1 MKKVLISIFLCV
13 LSISVFAQSV
23 IVLKD
28 NATLRTDNGKGGT
41 VYAMEVPSGIKMEL
55 LSPAPV
61 KKDLVTSKETTP
73 DISFYHVKYQG
84 KEYYIRENEATIG
97 STVGVIIENSVLFT
111 YPTLDSFRNAYLEPG
126 TIISCGE
133 IVSLNGFS
141 NDIWFM
147 EIEFYDTTAWT
158 KRTRYILREG
168 YSTNSADIDAI
179 QLVQKV
185 LTLSDKNLQKQ
196 LLNDAMSLNVCTE
209 VLNIIKETE
218 QEIFGPSF
226 TENDIIDLDSPL
238 EGYAVTADA
247 ARINVRSFPGIGE
260 VVGQIETNTPILVV
274 GKTTK
279 TQTIEGL
286 TAEWYKITVMDDT
299 QLTGWIFGGY
309 FIAK

>member
-41 VYAMEVPSGIKMEL
+41 VYAMEILSGIKMEL

-61 KKDLVTSKETTP
+61 KKDLVTSKEITP

-84 KEYYIRENEATIG
+84 KEYYIRESEATVG
-97 STVGVIIENSVLFT
+97 SSVGVIIENSVLFT

-126 TIISCGE
+126 TIISCGKTVE
-133 IVSLNGFS
+133 SKGLS
-141 NDIWFM
+141 FM

-158 KRTRYILREG
+158 KRTRYILKEG

>member
-28 NATLRTDNGKGGT
+28 NASLRTDNGKGGT
-41 VYAMEVPSGIKMEL
+41 VYAMEILSGIKMEL
-55 LSPAPV
+55 LSPEPV
-61 KKDLVTSKETTP
+61 KKDLVTSKEITP

-84 KEYYIRENEATIG
+84 KEYYIRESEATVG
-97 STVGVIIENSVLFT
+97 SSVGVIIENSVLFT

-133 IVSLNGFS
+133 TVESKGLS
-141 NDIWFM
+141 FM

-158 KRTRYILREG
+158 KRTRYILKEG

-286 TAEWYKITVMDDT
+286 TAEWYKITVMDNT

>member
-41 VYAMEVPSGIKMEL
+41 VYAMEILSGIKMEL

-133 IVSLNGFS
+133 IVSLNGFL

>member
-28 NATLRTDNGKGGT
+28 NASLRTDNGKGGT
-41 VYAMEVPSGIKMEL
+41 VYAMEILSGIKMEL

-61 KKDLVTSKETTP
+61 KKDLVTSKEITP

-84 KEYYIRENEATIG
+84 KEYYIRESEATVG
-97 STVGVIIENSVLFT
+97 SSVGVIIENSVLFT

-126 TIISCGE
+126 TIISCGKTVE
-133 IVSLNGFS
+133 SKGLS
-141 NDIWFM
+141 FM

-158 KRTRYILREG
+158 KRTRYILKEG

-209 VLNIIKETE
+209 VWNIINETE

-226 TENDIIDLDSPL
+226 TENDILDLDSPL
-238 EGYAVTADA
+238 EGYAVTEDA
-247 ARINVRSFPGIGE
+247 SRINVRSFPVTGE

>member
-28 NATLRTDNGKGGT
+28 NASLRTDNGKGGT
-41 VYAMEVPSGIKMEL
+41 VYAMEILSGIKMEL
-55 LSPAPV
+55 LSPEPV
-61 KKDLVTSKETTP
+61 KKDLVTSKEITP

-84 KEYYIRENEATIG
+84 KEYYIRESEATVG
-97 STVGVIIENSVLFT
+97 SSVGVIIENSVLFT

-126 TIISCGE
+126 TIISCGKTVE
-133 IVSLNGFS
+133 SKGLS
-141 NDIWFM
+141 FM

-158 KRTRYILREG
+158 KRTRYILKEG
-168 YSTNSADIDAI
+168 YSSNSADIDAV

>member
-133 IVSLNGFS
+133 IVSLNGFL

>member
-41 VYAMEVPSGIKMEL
+41 VYAMEILSGIKMEL

-61 KKDLVTSKETTP
+61 KKDLVTSKEITP

-84 KEYYIRENEATIG
+84 KEYYIRESEATVG
-97 STVGVIIENSVLFT
+97 SSVGVIIENSVLFT
-111 YPTLDSFRNAYLEPG
+111 YRTLDSFRNAYLEPG
-126 TIISCGE
+126 TIISCGKTVE
-133 IVSLNGFS
+133 SKGLS
-141 NDIWFM
+141 FM

-158 KRTRYILREG
+158 KRTRYILKEG

>member
-28 NATLRTDNGKGGT
+28 NASLRTDNGKGGT
-41 VYAMEVPSGIKMEL
+41 VYAMEILSGIKMEL

-61 KKDLVTSKETTP
+61 KKDLVTSKEITP

-84 KEYYIRENEATIG
+84 KEYYIRESEATVG
-97 STVGVIIENSVLFT
+97 SSVGVIIENSVLFT

-126 TIISCGE
+126 TIISCGKTVE
-133 IVSLNGFS
+133 SKGLS
-141 NDIWFM
+141 FM

-158 KRTRYILREG
+158 KRTRYILKEG

-226 TENDIIDLDSPL
+226 TENDIVVLDSPL

>member
-28 NATLRTDNGKGGT
+28 NASLRTDNGKGGT
-41 VYAMEVPSGIKMEL
+41 VYAMEILSGIKMEL

-61 KKDLVTSKETTP
+61 KKDLVTSKEITP

-84 KEYYIRENEATIG
+84 KEYYIRESEATVG
-97 STVGVIIENSVLFT
+97 SSVGVIIENSVLFT

-126 TIISCGE
+126 TIISCGKTVE
-133 IVSLNGFS
+133 SKGFS
-141 NDIWFM
+141 FM

-158 KRTRYILREG
+158 KRTRYILKEG
-168 YSTNSADIDAI
+168 YSSNSADIDAI

-209 VLNIIKETE
+209 VWNIINETE
-218 QEIFGPSF
+218 QELFGPSF
-226 TENDIIDLDSPL
+226 TENDIVVLDSPL
-238 EGYAVTADA
+238 EGYAVTEDA

>member
-28 NATLRTDNGKGGT
+28 NASLRTDNGKGGT
-41 VYAMEVPSGIKMEL
+41 VYAMEILSGIKMEL
-55 LSPAPV
+55 LSPEPV
-61 KKDLVTSKETTP
+61 KKDLVTSKEITP

-84 KEYYIRENEATIG
+84 KEYYIRESEATVG
-97 STVGVIIENSVLFT
+97 SSVGVIIENSVLFT

-126 TIISCGE
+126 TIISCGKTVE
-133 IVSLNGFS
+133 SKGLS
-141 NDIWFM
+141 FM

-158 KRTRYILREG
+158 KRTRYILKEG

-247 ARINVRSFPGIGE
+247 ARINVRSFPVTGE

>member
-28 NATLRTDNGKGGT
+28 NASLRTDNGKGGT

-73 DISFYHVKYQG
+73 DISFYHVRYQG
-84 KEYYIRENEATIG
+84 KEYYIRESEATIG

-111 YPTLDSFRNAYLEPG
+111 YPTLDAFRNAYLEPG
-126 TIISCGE
+126 TIISCGKTVE
-133 IVSLNGFS
+133 SKGLS
-141 NDIWFM
+141 FM

-158 KRTRYILREG
+158 KRTRYILKEG
-168 YSTNSADIDAI
+168 YTTNSADIDAI

-209 VLNIIKETE
+209 VWNIINETE
-218 QEIFGPSF
+218 QELFGPTF
-226 TENDIIDLDSPL
+226 TENDIVDLDSPL
-238 EGYAVTADA
+238 EGYAVTEDA
-247 ARINVRSFPGIGE
+247 ARINVRSFPATGE
-260 VVGQIETNTPILVV
+260 VVGQIETNTQVLVI

-286 TAEWYKITVMDDT
+286 TAEWYKIIVMDDT

>member
-28 NATLRTDNGKGGT
+28 NASLRTDNGKGGT

-61 KKDLVTSKETTP
+61 KKDLVTSKEITP

-111 YPTLDSFRNAYLEPG
+111 YQTLDAFRNAYLEPG

-133 IVSLNGFS
+133 TVSLIGIS

-158 KRTRYILREG
+158 KRTRYILKEG

-209 VLNIIKETE
+209 VRNILEETE
-218 QEIFGPSF
+218 QELFGVEF
-226 TENDIIDLDSPL
+226 TEGDIVLFEEPL
-238 EGYAVTADA
+238 EGITFTKDG
-247 ARINVRSFPGIGE
+247 ARINVRSFPGSGE
-260 VVGQIETNTPILVV
+260 VVGQVETNMPVKVV
-274 GKTTK
+274 AKTSK
-279 TQTIEGL
+279 TQNIDGL

-309 FIAK
+309 FLAK

>member
-28 NATLRTDNGKGGT
+28 NASLRTDNGKGGT
-41 VYAMEVPSGIKMEL
+41 VYAMEILSGIKMEL
-55 LSPAPV
+55 LSPEPV
-61 KKDLVTSKETTP
+61 KKDLVTSKEITP

-84 KEYYIRENEATIG
+84 KEYYIRESEATVG
-97 STVGVIIENSVLFT
+97 SSVGVIIENSVLFT

-126 TIISCGE
+126 TIISCGKTVE
-133 IVSLNGFS
+133 SKGLS
-141 NDIWFM
+141 FM

-158 KRTRYILREG
+158 KRTRYILKEG

-226 TENDIIDLDSPL
+226 TENDIVVLDSPL

>member
-28 NATLRTDNGKGGT
+28 NASLRTDNGKGGT
-41 VYAMEVPSGIKMEL
+41 VYAMEILSGIKMEL

-61 KKDLVTSKETTP
+61 KKDLVTSKEITP

-84 KEYYIRENEATIG
+84 KEYYIRESEATVG
-97 STVGVIIENSVLFT
+97 SSVGVIIENSVLFT

-126 TIISCGE
+126 TIISCGKTVE
-133 IVSLNGFS
+133 SKGLS
-141 NDIWFM
+141 FM

-158 KRTRYILREG
+158 KRTRYILKEG

-226 TENDIIDLDSPL
+226 TENDIVDLDSPL

>member
-28 NATLRTDNGKGGT
+28 NASLRTDNGKGGT
-41 VYAMEVPSGIKMEL
+41 VYAMEILSGIKMEL

-61 KKDLVTSKETTP
+61 KKDLVTSKEITP

-84 KEYYIRENEATIG
+84 KEYYIRESEATVG
-97 STVGVIIENSVLFT
+97 SSVGVIIENSVLFT

-126 TIISCGE
+126 TIISCGKTVE
-133 IVSLNGFS
+133 SKGLS
-141 NDIWFM
+141 FM

-158 KRTRYILREG
+158 KRTRYILKEG
-168 YSTNSADIDAI
+168 YSSNSADIDAI

>member
-28 NATLRTDNGKGGT
+28 NASLRTDNGKGGT
-41 VYAMEVPSGIKMEL
+41 VYAMEILSGIKMEL

-61 KKDLVTSKETTP
+61 KKDLVTSKEITP

-84 KEYYIRENEATIG
+84 KEYYIRESEATVG
-97 STVGVIIENSVLFT
+97 SSVGVIIENSVLFT

-133 IVSLNGFS
+133 TVESKGLS
-141 NDIWFM
+141 FM

-158 KRTRYILREG
+158 KRTRYILKEG

-260 VVGQIETNTPILVV
+260 VVGQIETTTSILVV

>member
-28 NATLRTDNGKGGT
+28 NASLRTDNGKGGT

-111 YPTLDSFRNAYLEPG
+111 YQTLDSFRNAYLEPG

-133 IVSLNGFS
+133 TVSLHGVS
-141 NDIWFM
+141 TDIWFM

-158 KRTRYILREG
+158 KRTRYILKEG

-209 VLNIIKETE
+209 VRNILEETE
-218 QEIFGPSF
+218 QELFGVEF
-226 TENDIIDLDSPL
+226 TEGDIVFFEEPL
-238 EGYAVTADA
+238 EGITFTKDG
-247 ARINVRSFPGIGE
+247 ARINVRSFPSSGE
-260 VVGQIETNTPILVV
+260 VVGQVDTNMPVKVV
-274 GKTTK
+274 AKTSK
-279 TQTIEGL
+279 TQNIDGL
-286 TAEWYKITVMDDT
+286 TAEWYRVIVMDDSL
-299 QLTGWIFGGY
+299 LTGWIFGGY
-309 FIAK
+309 FASK

>member
-28 NATLRTDNGKGGT
+28 NASLRTDNGKGGT
-41 VYAMEVPSGIKMEL
+41 VYAMEILSGIKMEL
-55 LSPAPV
+55 ISPEPV
-61 KKDLVTSKETTP
+61 KKDLVTSKEITP

-84 KEYYIRENEATIG
+84 KEYYIRESEATVG
-97 STVGVIIENSVLFT
+97 SSVGVIIENSVLFT

-126 TIISCGE
+126 TIISCGKTVE
-133 IVSLNGFS
+133 SKGLS
-141 NDIWFM
+141 FM

-158 KRTRYILREG
+158 KRTRYILKEG
-168 YSTNSADIDAI
+168 YSSNSADIDAI

-226 TENDIIDLDSPL
+226 TENDIVVLDSPL

>member
-28 NATLRTDNGKGGT
+28 NASLRTDNGKGGT
-41 VYAMEVPSGIKMEL
+41 VYAMEILSGIKMEL

-61 KKDLVTSKETTP
+61 KKDLVTSKEITP
-73 DISFYHVKYQG
+73 DISFYHVRYQG
-84 KEYYIRENEATIG
+84 KEYYIRESEATIG

-126 TIISCGE
+126 TIISCGKTVE
-133 IVSLNGFS
+133 SKGLS
-141 NDIWFM
+141 FM

-158 KRTRYILREG
+158 KRTRYILKEG

-196 LLNDAMSLNVCTE
+196 LLDDAMSLNVCTE

-226 TENDIIDLDSPL
+226 TENDIVVLDSPL

-299 QLTGWIFGGY
+299 QLNGWIFGGY

>member
-28 NATLRTDNGKGGT
+28 NASLRTDNGKGGT
-41 VYAMEVPSGIKMEL
+41 VYAMEILSGIKMEL

-61 KKDLVTSKETTP
+61 KKDLVTSKEITP

-84 KEYYIRENEATIG
+84 KEYYIRESEATVG
-97 STVGVIIENSVLFT
+97 SSVGVIIENSVLFT

-126 TIISCGE
+126 TIISCGKTVE
-133 IVSLNGFS
+133 SKGLS
-141 NDIWFM
+141 FM

-158 KRTRYILREG
+158 KRTRYILKEG

-226 TENDIIDLDSPL
+226 TENDIVVLDSPL

-286 TAEWYKITVMDDT
+286 TAEWYKITVIDDT

>member
-41 VYAMEVPSGIKMEL
+41 VYAMEILSGIKMEL

-61 KKDLVTSKETTP
+61 KKDLVTSKEITP

-84 KEYYIRENEATIG
+84 KEYYIRESEATVG
-97 STVGVIIENSVLFT
+97 SSVGVIIENSVLFT

-126 TIISCGE
+126 TIISCGKTVE
-133 IVSLNGFS
+133 SKGLS
-141 NDIWFM
+141 FM

-158 KRTRYILREG
+158 KRTRYILKEG

-247 ARINVRSFPGIGE
+247 ARINVRSFPGFGE

>member
-28 NATLRTDNGKGGT
+28 NASLRTDNGKGGT
-41 VYAMEVPSGIKMEL
+41 VYAMEILSGIKMEL

-61 KKDLVTSKETTP
+61 KKDLVTSKEITP

-84 KEYYIRENEATIG
+84 KEYYIRESEATVG
-97 STVGVIIENSVLFT
+97 SSVGVIIENSVLFT

-126 TIISCGE
+126 TIISCGKTVE
-133 IVSLNGFS
+133 SKGLS
-141 NDIWFM
+141 FM

-158 KRTRYILREG
+158 KRTRYILKEG
-168 YSTNSADIDAI
+168 YSSNSADIDAI

-226 TENDIIDLDSPL
+226 TENDIVVLDSPL

>member
-28 NATLRTDNGKGGT
+28 NASLRTDNGKGGT
-41 VYAMEVPSGIKMEL
+41 VYAMEILSGIKMEL

-61 KKDLVTSKETTP
+61 KKDLVTSKEITP

-84 KEYYIRENEATIG
+84 KEYYIRESEATVG
-97 STVGVIIENSVLFT
+97 SSVGVIIENSVLFT
-111 YPTLDSFRNAYLEPG
+111 YPTLDSFRNGYLEPG
-126 TIISCGE
+126 TIISCGKTVE
-133 IVSLNGFS
+133 SKGLS
-141 NDIWFM
+141 FM

-158 KRTRYILREG
+158 KRTRYILKEG

-226 TENDIIDLDSPL
+226 TENDIVVLDSPL

>member
-28 NATLRTDNGKGGT
+28 NASLRTDNGKGGT
-41 VYAMEVPSGIKMEL
+41 VYAMEILSGIKMEL
-55 LSPAPV
+55 ISPEPV
-61 KKDLVTSKETTP
+61 KKDLVTSKEITP

-84 KEYYIRENEATIG
+84 KEYYIRESEATIG

-126 TIISCGE
+126 TIISCGKTVE
-133 IVSLNGFS
+133 SKGLS
-141 NDIWFM
+141 FM

-158 KRTRYILREG
+158 KRTRYILKEG
-168 YSTNSADIDAI
+168 YSSNSADIDAI

-218 QEIFGPSF
+218 QELFGPSF
-226 TENDIIDLDSPL
+226 TENDILDLDSPL

>member
-28 NATLRTDNGKGGT
+28 NASLRTDNGKGGT
-41 VYAMEVPSGIKMEL
+41 VYAMEILSGIKMEL

-61 KKDLVTSKETTP
+61 KKDLVTSKEITP

-84 KEYYIRENEATIG
+84 KEYYIRESEATVG
-97 STVGVIIENSVLFT
+97 SSVGVIIENSVLFT

-126 TIISCGE
+126 TIISCGKTVE
-133 IVSLNGFS
+133 SKGLS
-141 NDIWFM
+141 FM

-158 KRTRYILREG
+158 KRTRYILKEG

>member
-41 VYAMEVPSGIKMEL
+41 LYAMEVPSGIKMEL

-61 KKDLVTSKETTP
+61 KKDLVTSKEITP

-84 KEYYIRENEATIG
+84 KEYYIRESEATVG
-97 STVGVIIENSVLFT
+97 SSVGVIIENSVLFT

-126 TIISCGE
+126 TIISCGKTVE
-133 IVSLNGFS
+133 SKGLS
-141 NDIWFM
+141 FM

-158 KRTRYILREG
+158 KRTRYILKEG

-226 TENDIIDLDSPL
+226 TENDIVDLDSPL

>member
-28 NATLRTDNGKGGT
+28 NASLRTDNGKGGT
-41 VYAMEVPSGIKMEL
+41 VYAMEILSGIKMEL

-61 KKDLVTSKETTP
+61 KKDLVTSKEITP

-84 KEYYIRENEATIG
+84 KEYYIRESEATVG
-97 STVGVIIENSVLFT
+97 SSVGVIIENSVLFT

-126 TIISCGE
+126 TIISCGKTVE
-133 IVSLNGFS
+133 SKGLS
-141 NDIWFM
+141 FM

-158 KRTRYILREG
+158 KRTRYILKEG
-168 YSTNSADIDAI
+168 YSSNSADIDAI

-218 QEIFGPSF
+218 QEIFGPRF
-226 TENDIIDLDSPL
+226 TENDIVVLDSPL

>member
-28 NATLRTDNGKGGT
+28 NASLRTDNGKGGT
-41 VYAMEVPSGIKMEL
+41 VYAMEILSGIKMEL

-61 KKDLVTSKETTP
+61 KKDLVTSKEITP

-84 KEYYIRENEATIG
+84 KEYYIRESEATVG
-97 STVGVIIENSVLFT
+97 SSVGVIIENSVLFT

-126 TIISCGE
+126 TIISCGKTVE
-133 IVSLNGFS
+133 SKGLS
-141 NDIWFM
+141 FM

-158 KRTRYILREG
+158 KRTRYILKEG
-168 YSTNSADIDAI
+168 YSSNSADIDAI

-218 QEIFGPSF
+218 QEIFGSSF
-226 TENDIIDLDSPL
+226 TENDIVDLDSAL

>member
-84 KEYYIRENEATIG
+84 KEYYIRESEATIG

-126 TIISCGE
+126 TIISCGKTVE
-133 IVSLNGFS
+133 SKGLS
-141 NDIWFM
+141 FM

-209 VLNIIKETE
+209 VLNIINETE
-218 QEIFGPSF
+218 QELFGPSF
-226 TENDIIDLDSPL
+226 TENDIVVLDSPL
-238 EGYAVTADA
+238 EGYAVTEDA

>member
-28 NATLRTDNGKGGT
+28 NASLRTDNGKGGT
-41 VYAMEVPSGIKMEL
+41 VYAMEILSGIKMEL

-133 IVSLNGFS
+133 TVSLNGFS

-158 KRTRYILREG
+158 KRTRYILKEG

>member
-28 NATLRTDNGKGGT
+28 NASLRTDNGKGGT
-41 VYAMEVPSGIKMEL
+41 VYTMEVPSGIKMEL

-61 KKDLVTSKETTP
+61 KKDLVTSKEITP

-111 YPTLDSFRNAYLEPG
+111 YQTLDAFRNAYLEPG

-133 IVSLNGFS
+133 TVSLIGIS

-158 KRTRYILREG
+158 KRTRYILKEG

-179 QLVQKV
+179 QLLQKV

-209 VLNIIKETE
+209 VLNIINETE

-226 TENDIIDLDSPL
+226 TENDIVVLDSPL

>member
-1 MKKVLISIFLCV
+1 M
-13 LSISVFAQSV
+13 SISVFAQSV

-28 NATLRTDNGKGGT
+28 NASLRTDNGKGGT
-41 VYAMEVPSGIKMEL
+41 VYAMEILSGIKMEL

-61 KKDLVTSKETTP
+61 KKDLVTSKEITP

-84 KEYYIRENEATIG
+84 KEYYIRESEATVG
-97 STVGVIIENSVLFT
+97 SSVGVIIENSVLFT

-126 TIISCGE
+126 TIISCGKTVE
-133 IVSLNGFS
+133 SKGLS
-141 NDIWFM
+141 FM

-158 KRTRYILREG
+158 KRTRYILKEG

>member
-1 MKKVLISIFLCV
+1 M
-13 LSISVFAQSV
+13 
-23 IVLKD
+23 
-28 NATLRTDNGKGGT
+28 
-41 VYAMEVPSGIKMEL
+41 
-55 LSPAPV
+55 
-61 KKDLVTSKETTP
+61 
-73 DISFYHVKYQG
+73 
-84 KEYYIRENEATIG
+84 
-97 STVGVIIENSVLFT
+97 FT
-111 YPTLDSFRNAYLEPG
+111 YPTLDAFRNAYLEPG
-126 TIISCGE
+126 TIISCGKTVE
-133 IVSLNGFS
+133 SNGLS
-141 NDIWFM
+141 FM

-158 KRTRYILREG
+158 KRTRYILKEG

-209 VLNIIKETE
+209 VWNIINETE
-218 QEIFGPSF
+218 QELFGPSF
-226 TENDIIDLDSPL
+226 TENDIVVLDSPL
-238 EGYAVTADA
+238 EGYAVTEDA
-247 ARINVRSFPGIGE
+247 ARINVRSFPVTGE

>member
-41 VYAMEVPSGIKMEL
+41 VYAMEILSGIKMEL

-133 IVSLNGFS
+133 IVSLNGFL

-158 KRTRYILREG
+158 KRTRYILKEG

-238 EGYAVTADA
+238 EGYAVTEDA
-247 ARINVRSFPGIGE
+247 SRINVRSFPGIGE

>member
-28 NATLRTDNGKGGT
+28 NASLRTDNGKGGT
-41 VYAMEVPSGIKMEL
+41 VYAMEILSGIKMEL

-61 KKDLVTSKETTP
+61 KKDLVTSKEITP

-84 KEYYIRENEATIG
+84 KEYYIRESEATVG
-97 STVGVIIENSVLFT
+97 SSVGVIIENSVLFT

-126 TIISCGE
+126 TIISCGKTVE
-133 IVSLNGFS
+133 SKGLS
-141 NDIWFM
+141 FM

-158 KRTRYILREG
+158 KRTRYILKEG

-196 LLNDAMSLNVCTE
+196 LLDDAMSLNVCTE

-226 TENDIIDLDSPL
+226 TENDIVVLDSPL

>member
-28 NATLRTDNGKGGT
+28 NASLRTDNGKGGT
-41 VYAMEVPSGIKMEL
+41 VYAMEILSGIKMEL

-133 IVSLNGFS
+133 TVSLNGFS